1 MSTIRKQVGKWNAI
15 VRVQGHPYIS
25 KTFVSKT
32 DATRWANLTE
42 VKLRREDSGI
52 AKIKFPKFE
61 DVARRYIE
69 EISITKKCY
78 NDERSKIL
86 QFIKE
91 AWAVYPI
98 NRIMPHTINKWKENA
113 LKTLAGGSVN
123 RKLDVISSMY
133 TTFKREWGY
142 PVDNPVLQIRRPKK
156 AEPRDRRLSN
166 AEIDKLLKGNRTSP
180 IMKSIIEISLETGM
194 RLSEILRADHQ
205 FIEGNTLKIPIAKT
219 KPRVI
224 PLTNKALKLLKDAE
238 LPFKISKWQVSKQF
252 RKLCTGYGIKGAVFH
267 DCRRNALTNFM
278 KDKGL
283 NVPETMKIAGH
294 TDPRMLLRIYNNLE
308 AHHVAEKLNQK
319 NPHKTNLDT

>member
-1 MSTIRKQVGKWNAI
+1 MSTIRKHRGKWQSI
-15 VRVQGHPYIS
+15 IRVQGHPLIS
-25 KTFVSKT
+25 KVFVSKT

-42 VKLRREDSGI
+42 VKLRREDTGI
-52 AKIKFPKFE
+52 AKIKYPKFE

-69 EISITKKCY
+69 EISINKKCY
-78 NDERSKIL
+78 KDERSKIL
-86 QFIKE
+86 QFINE

-113 LKTLAGGSVN
+113 LKTLTGGSVN

-156 AEPRDRRLSN
+156 AEPRDRRLSS
-166 AEIDKLLKGNRTSP
+166 AEIDKLLRGNRTSP
-180 IMKSIIEISLETGM
+180 IMKSIIEIALETGM
-194 RLSEILRADHQ
+194 RLSEILRADHSY
-205 FIEGNTLKIPIAKT
+205 IEGHTLKIPIAKT

-224 PLTNKALKLLKDAE
+224 PLTKRALNLLREAE

-252 RKLCTGYGIKGAVFH
+252 RKLCIGYGIKGAVFH
-267 DCRRNALTNFM
+267 TCRHNALTDFM
-278 KDKGL
+278 MKHKL

-308 AHHVAEKLNQK
+308 AHHVAKKLNG
-319 NPHKTNLDT
+319 

>member
-1 MSTIRKQVGKWNAI
+1 MGTIRKQSKKWNAI

-32 DATRWANLTE
+32 DASRWANLTE
-42 VKLRREDSGI
+42 VKLRREDAGI
-52 AKIKFPKFE
+52 SKMKFPKFE

-69 EISITKKCY
+69 EVSILKKCY
-78 NDERSKIL
+78 RDERSKIL
-86 QFIKE
+86 QFVKE
-91 AWAVYPI
+91 SWAVYPI
-98 NRIMPHTINKWKENA
+98 NRILPHTINKWKETA
-113 LKTLAGGSVN
+113 LKTLSGGSVN
-123 RKLDVISSMY
+123 RKLDVISSMF

-142 PVDNPVLQIRRPKK
+142 PVDNPVLSIRRPKK
-156 AEPRDRRLSN
+156 APPRDRRLSD
-166 AEIDKLLKGNRTSP
+166 AEIKRLVTGNRTSP
-180 IMKSIIEISLETGM
+180 IMRSIIEISLETGM

-252 RKLCTGYGIKGAVFH
+252 RKLCIGYGIKGAVFH
-267 DCRRNALTNFM
+267 TCRHNALTDFM
-278 KDKGL
+278 RKHNL

-308 AHHVAEKLNQK
+308 AQHVADKLNK
-319 NPHKTNLDT
+319 

>member
-42 VKLRREDSGI
+42 VKLRREDTGI
-52 AKIKFPKFE
+52 AKIKYPKFE

-69 EISITKKCY
+69 EISINKKCY
-78 NDERSKIL
+78 KDERSKIL

-98 NRIMPHTINKWKENA
+98 NRIMPHTINKWKETA
-113 LKTLAGGSVN
+113 LKTLSGGSVN

-156 AEPRDRRLSN
+156 AEPRDRRLST
-166 AEIDKLLKGNRTSP
+166 AEIDKLLRGNRTSP
-180 IMKSIIEISLETGM
+180 IMKSIIEIALETGM
-194 RLSEILRADHQ
+194 RLSEILRADHSY
-205 FIEGNTLKIPIAKT
+205 IEGHTLKIPIAKT

-224 PLTNKALKLLKDAE
+224 PLTNKALQLLNEAE

-252 RKLCTGYGIKGAVFH
+252 RKLCVGYGIKGAVFH
-267 DCRRNALTNFM
+267 TCRHNALTDFM
-278 KDKGL
+278 MKHKL

-308 AHHVAEKLNQK
+308 AHHVAKKLNG
-319 NPHKTNLDT
+319 

>member
-1 MSTIRKQVGKWNAI
+1 MSTIRKHRSKWQSI
-15 VRVQGHPYIS
+15 IRVQGHPLIS

-52 AKIKFPKFE
+52 ARIRYPKFE

-69 EISITKKCY
+69 EISILKKCY
-78 NDERSKIL
+78 ADERSKIL
-86 QFIKE
+86 QFLQE
-91 AWAVYPI
+91 TWAVYPI

-142 PVDNPVLQIRRPKK
+142 PVDNPVLQIRRPKRS
-156 AEPRDRRLSN
+156 EPRDRRLSDV
-166 AEIDKLLKGNRTSP
+166 EIDKLLKGNRTSP
-180 IMKSIIEISLETGM
+180 MMKSVIEISLETGM
-194 RLSEILRADHQ
+194 RLSEILRADHDR
-205 FIEGNTLKIPIAKT
+205 IEGNTLVIPIAKT
-219 KPRVI
+219 RPRVI
-224 PLTNKALKLLKDAE
+224 PLTHKALKLLKEAD
-238 LPFKISKWQVSKQF
+238 LPFKMSKWQVSKQF
-252 RKLCTGYGIKGAVFH
+252 RKLCIGYVIKGAVFH

-294 TDPRMLLRIYNNLE
+294 SDPRMLLRIYNNLE
-308 AHHVAEKLNQK
+308 AHHVAEKLNK
-319 NPHKTNLDT
+319 P

>member
-1 MSTIRKQVGKWNAI
+1 MSTIRKHRGKWQSI
-15 VRVQGHPYIS
+15 IRVQGHPSIS
-25 KTFVSKT
+25 KVFVSKT
-32 DATRWANLTE
+32 DASRWANLTE
-42 VKLRREDSGI
+42 VKLRREDTGI
-52 AKIKFPKFE
+52 AKIKYPKFE

-69 EISITKKCY
+69 EISINKKCY
-78 NDERSKIL
+78 KDERSKIL
-86 QFIKE
+86 QFINE

-113 LKTLAGGSVN
+113 LKTLTGGSVN

-156 AEPRDRRLSN
+156 AEPRDRRLSS
-166 AEIDKLLKGNRTSP
+166 AEIDKLLRGNRTSP
-180 IMKSIIEISLETGM
+180 IMKSIIEIALETGM
-194 RLSEILRADHQ
+194 RLSEILRADHSY
-205 FIEGNTLKIPIAKT
+205 IEGHTLKIPIAKT

-224 PLTNKALKLLKDAE
+224 PLTKRALNLLREAE

-252 RKLCTGYGIKGAVFH
+252 RKLCIGYGIKGAVFH
-267 DCRRNALTNFM
+267 TCRHNALTDFM
-278 KDKGL
+278 MKHKL

-308 AHHVAEKLNQK
+308 AHHVAKKLNG
-319 NPHKTNLDT
+319 